1 MIQPSQSETIKKQ
14 RRQGRWFQPAVGTS
28 WNVVLHAVAI
38 YPRSVSVTWLA
49 GCNPE
54 GGGLVSSTAVSV
66 SPLVCTISAGPFVVT
81 FSITGILSSSA
92 GLKEADIVTLCHLPG
107 SQSKYLDI
115 QELIHT
121 GQPAFFLELQCRGT
135 ARLHDSLRW
144 SEAIPGILCQCKYTS
159 S

>member
-1 MIQPSQSETIKKQ
+1 M
-14 RRQGRWFQPAVGTS
+14 
-28 WNVVLHAVAI
+28 
-38 YPRSVSVTWLA
+38 
-49 GCNPE
+49 
-54 GGGLVSSTAVSV
+54 VSSTAVSV

-115 QELIHT
+115 EELIYT
-121 GQPAFFLELQCRGT
+121 QRPAFSLELQCRGT
-135 ARLHDSLRW
+135 VRLHDSLRW

-159 S
+159 RQRKDKQALLSPASLSTRQAQAQSRTNALAERVSDHRTISQDTLSP